1 MFWLRNFSCMLL
13 FIIQPGHGSEIIEG
27 KEVEPHSLPFMAY
40 VESKTSFC
48 GGTLIHPQWVLT
60 AAHCTGVSLVILGV
74 HSLQKVERDSWQ
86 IREVV
91 KRFPH
96 PDYYS
101 VFLGNDLMLLMLN
114 KPVELT
120 KTVKWLELGNTA
132 KDPPAGSK
140 CLVAGWGTTE
150 KTDWSDVL
158 MSVNVTVID
167 RQKCNSHYYYNNRPV
182 ITRGMICAGSNGLNN
197 ADTCQ
202 GDSGGPLLCNGE
214 LAGVTSFGDGCGIIN
229 KPGVYSFISNKQ
241 LDWIQE
247 TINRSEMS

>member
-1 MFWLRNFSCMLL
+1 MLHLNLL
-13 FIIQPGHGSEIIEG
+13 FGNFDFHIIEG

-60 AAHCTGVSLVILGV
+60 AAHYHVKVIFLL
-74 HSLQKVERDSWQ
+74 HLLQNYNEK
-86 IREVV
+86 IGT
-91 KRFPH
+91 KI
-96 PDYYS
+96 
-101 VFLGNDLMLLMLN
+101 VFLGNDLMLLMLFLTLFQLN

-182 ITRGMICAGSNGLNN
+182 ITRGMICAVSPRKTIVNLIFL
-197 ADTCQ
+197 Q